1 MGPRHIWPR
10 NGVFQRKTARPDGM
24 PLAILFF
31 GILCPAPPQPVSPK
45 KVAGPRPERMGALLE
60 SPLPPQLETEASFQ
74 LLFHQHPLP
83 MWVVD
88 AASLQ
93 FIVVNAA
100 AVEKYG
106 YTREEFLAMTMD
118 QIAEP
123 EADAEESSGTLSEGA
138 SAAWRH
144 RRKDGATLFV
154 ESTWHEIPFA
164 GRDAVLVLTLDR
176 TEQRR
181 AEARNRQQANLLN
194 LASDAIIVRDL
205 DNRVLFWNQGAERL
219 YGWTSE
225 EMVGAT
231 TLDTYVKTR
240 RYEAE
245 IELLKTGFWTGQ
257 LQHRHKSGGEVIV
270 NSRWTLVRD
279 DDGHPRSVLVINT
292 DVTETKKL
300 ESQFLRAQRLEG
312 IGTLA
317 SGIAHDLNNILSP
330 ILMSCGILRREF
342 KDEDTLKMLNIIEGS
357 AERGAGIVKQVLTFA
372 RGVEGERVLLQ
383 LKHLVSE
390 LSKVMAQ
397 TFPRNIDI
405 QTHFPPDL
413 WTVMGDAT
421 QLHQVLLNLCVNAR
435 DAMPQGGSITL
446 NAENVDIDQH
456 FASMN
461 PGAQLG
467 PHVALRAA
475 DTGSGMPPEVLEK
488 IFDPFFT
495 TKEVGKG
502 TGLGLATVIGII
514 KSHGGF
520 LTVQSE
526 VGVGTTFS
534 VFLPAA
540 QDANAEVQQREETPV
555 AGGRGE
561 LVLVVDDEPPIRE
574 ALVRT
579 LTANGYRAYTAEDGS
594 DALALYF
601 QRRDEIALVLTDI
614 AMAQMDGVELVRSLR
629 KVDPGVRVI
638 VSSGHFQ
645 KENIVVLEGLGVK
658 MFLDK
663 PYTAEKLL
671 RSVRSVL
678 DSAESV
684 APAQGK

>member
-1 MGPRHIWPR
+1 MA
-10 NGVFQRKTARPDGM
+10 T
-24 PLAILFF
+24 
-31 GILCPAPPQPVSPK
+31 
-45 KVAGPRPERMGALLE
+45 LLE
-60 SPLPPQLETEASFQ
+60 SAIPLQLESEVSFQ

-88 AASLQ
+88 AQSLA
-93 FIVVNAA
+93 FLVVNDA
-100 AVEKYG
+100 AVKKYG
-106 YTREEFLAMTMD
+106 YTREDFHGMTMD
-118 QIAEP
+118 QLATPVEDTTESNGDSP
-123 EADAEESSGTLSEGA
+123 EHSGST
-138 SAAWRH
+138 AWNH
-144 RRKDGATLFV
+144 RCKDGTVLFV

-181 AEARNRQQANLLN
+181 AEERNRQQANLLN
-194 LASDAIIVRDL
+194 LASDAIVVRDL
-205 DNRVLFWNQGAERL
+205 DNVVLFWNQGAERL
-219 YGWTSE
+219 YGWTTGE
-225 EMVGAT
+225 VVGKKT
-231 TLDTYVKTR
+231 VDTYVKER
-240 RYEAE
+240 PYEAE

-257 LQHRHKSGGEVIV
+257 VKHQSKDGNAIIV

-279 DDGHPRSVLVINT
+279 DDGKPKSVLVLDT

-330 ILMSCGILRREF
+330 ILMSCGILRKEF
-342 KDEDTLKMLNIIEGS
+342 EDEDTLKMLSIIEGS

-390 LSKVMAQ
+390 LAKVMAQ

-405 QTHFPPDL
+405 QTNFPPDL
-413 WTVMGDAT
+413 WPVLGDAT

-435 DAMPQGGSITL
+435 DAMPQGGSIRL
-446 NAENVDIDQH
+446 GAENVDIDQH

-467 PHVALRAA
+467 PHVVLRAA
-475 DTGSGMPPEVLEK
+475 DTGMGMSPETMEK

-502 TGLGLATVIGII
+502 TGLGLATVVGIV

-534 VFLPAA
+534 VYLPANQESKSDNSSKQEA
-540 QDANAEVQQREETPV
+540 PLARGN
-555 AGGRGE
+555 GE

-579 LTANGYRAYTAEDGS
+579 LTANGYQAYTAEDGS

-601 QRRDEIALVLTDI
+601 QRKNEIDLVLTDI
-614 AMAQMDGVELVRSLR
+614 SMGQMDGVTLVRSLR
-629 KVDPGVRVI
+629 KVNPKVRVI
-638 VSSGHFQ
+638 VSSGHLQ
-645 KENIVVLEGLGVK
+645 KENVVVLEGLGVK
-658 MFLDK
+658 TFLDK

-671 RSVRSVL
+671 RAVQTELRVE
-678 DSAESV
+678 AEVES
-684 APAQGK
+684 

>member
-1 MGPRHIWPR
+1 M
-10 NGVFQRKTARPDGM
+10 
-24 PLAILFF
+24 
-31 GILCPAPPQPVSPK
+31 SYS
-45 KVAGPRPERMGALLE
+45 LE
-60 SPLPPQLETEASFQ
+60 TPLPPQLESEVSFQ

-88 AASLQ
+88 ATSLA
-93 FIVVNAA
+93 FIVVNDA
-100 AVEKYG
+100 AVKKYG
-106 YTREEFLAMTMD
+106 YSRNEFLGMTMD

-123 EADAEESSGTLSEGA
+123 EESAAGNGGGDLADSA
-138 SAAWRH
+138 SAYWRH
-144 RRKDGATLFV
+144 KRKDGSTLYV

-164 GRDAVLVLTLDR
+164 GRDSVLVLTVDR

-181 AEARNRQQANLLN
+181 ADARNRQQANLLN
-194 LASDAIIVRDL
+194 LASDAIMVRDL
-205 DNRVLFWNQGAERL
+205 DNRVLFWNHGAERL
-219 YGWTSE
+219 YGWNSD
-225 EMVGAT
+225 EMVGSSSI
-231 TLDTYVKTR
+231 DTYAKVR
-240 RYEAE
+240 QYEAE
-245 IELLKTGFWTGQ
+245 IELLKNGFWFGQ
-257 LQHRHKSGGEVIV
+257 LQHQHKDGHDIIV

-279 DDGHPRSVLVINT
+279 DDGNPKSVLVIDT

-342 KDEDTLKMLNIIEGS
+342 DDEDTVKMLNIIEGS

-372 RGVEGERVLLQ
+372 RGVEGDRVLLQ

-390 LSKVMAQ
+390 LAKVMAQ

-405 QTHFPPDL
+405 QTNFPPDL
-413 WTVMGDAT
+413 WPVLGDAT

-435 DAMPQGGSITL
+435 DAMPKGGGITL
-446 NAENVDIDQH
+446 SAENVDIDQH

-467 PHVALRAA
+467 PHVVLRSS
-475 DTGSGMPPEVLEK
+475 DTGTGMPPEVMEK

-502 TGLGLATVIGII
+502 TGLGLATVIGIV

-534 VFLPAA
+534 VFLPASQDA
-540 QDANAEVQQREETPV
+540 DANAGAKEEAPITP
-555 AGGRGE
+555 GKGE

-579 LTANGYRAYTAEDGS
+579 LTSNGYRAYTAEDGS

-601 QRRDEIALVLTDI
+601 QRRKEINLVITDI
-614 AMAQMDGVELVRSLR
+614 AMAQMDGVALVRALR
-629 KVDPGVRVI
+629 KLDPGVRVI

-645 KENIVVLEGLGVK
+645 KENMVVLEGLGVK
-658 MFLDK
+658 TFLDK

-671 RSVRSVL
+671 RSVNQAL
-678 DSAESV
+678 
-684 APAQGK
+684 APAPAPAVGGPAVAGKSGVPAAK

>member
-1 MGPRHIWPR
+1 
-10 NGVFQRKTARPDGM
+10 
-24 PLAILFF
+24 
-31 GILCPAPPQPVSPK
+31 
-45 KVAGPRPERMGALLE
+45 
-60 SPLPPQLETEASFQ
+60 
-74 LLFHQHPLP
+74 

-88 AASLQ
+88 AATLT
-93 FIVVNAA
+93 FIAVNDA
-100 AVEKYG
+100 AVRKYG
-106 YTREEFLAMTMD
+106 YSREEFLQMSMD
-118 QIAEP
+118 QIATPVEDGGEP
-123 EADAEESSGTLSEGA
+123 KADESGGA
-138 SAAWRH
+138 STEWQH
-144 RRKDGATLFV
+144 KRKDGTTLFV

-176 TEQRR
+176 TEQRS
-181 AEARNRQQANLLN
+181 AEERNREQANLLN

-205 DNRVLFWNQGAERL
+205 DNVVLFWNQGAERL
-219 YGWTSE
+219 YGWTTE
-225 EMVGAT
+225 EMIGT
-231 TLDTYVKTR
+231 KSTDTFVKER
-240 RYEAE
+240 AYEEE
-245 IELLKTGFWTGQ
+245 IELLKVGVWTGQ
-257 LQHRHKSGGEVIV
+257 LKHQSKDGQPIIV

-279 DDGHPRSVLVINT
+279 DDGKPKSVLVIDT

-330 ILMSCGILRREF
+330 ILMSCGILRKEF
-342 KDEDTLKMLNIIEGS
+342 EDEDTLKMLSIIEGS

-390 LSKVMAQ
+390 LAKVMAQ

-405 QTHFPPDL
+405 QTNFPPNL
-413 WTVMGDAT
+413 WTVLGDAT

-446 NAENVDIDQH
+446 SAENVDIDQH

-467 PHVALRAA
+467 PHVVLRSA
-475 DTGSGMPPEVLEK
+475 DTGSGMSPETMEK

-502 TGLGLATVIGII
+502 TGLGLATVIGIV

-526 VGVGTTFS
+526 LGVGTTFS
-534 VFLPAA
+534 VFLPAN
-540 QDANAEVQQREETPV
+540 QETKSNGTSAEEEPI
-555 AGGRGE
+555 ARGNGE

-601 QRRDEIALVLTDI
+601 QRRSEIALVITDLS
-614 AMAQMDGVELVRSLR
+614 MGQMDGVTLVRSLR
-629 KVDPGVRVI
+629 KVDPKVRVI
-638 VSSGHFQ
+638 VSSGHMQ
-645 KENIVVLEGLGVK
+645 KENIVVLEGMGVK
-658 MFLDK
+658 TFLDK

-671 RSVRSVL
+671 RAVQTILQQKDEEPEV
-678 DSAESV
+678 V
-684 APAQGK
+684 N

>member
-1 MGPRHIWPR
+1 MG
-10 NGVFQRKTARPDGM
+10 NVLD
-24 PLAILFF
+24 
-31 GILCPAPPQPVSPK
+31 SPI
-45 KVAGPRPERMGALLE
+45 
-60 SPLPPQLETEASFQ
+60 PPQLESEASFQ

-88 AASLQ
+88 AESLA
-93 FIVVNAA
+93 FIVVNDAA
-100 AVEKYG
+100 TKKYG
-106 YTREEFLAMTMD
+106 YSREEFLAMTMD
-118 QIAEP
+118 QIATPVEDATHTL
-123 EADAEESSGTLSEGA
+123 ADDSHGA
-138 SAAWRH
+138 STAWRH
-144 RRKDGATLFV
+144 RTKEGAQLFV

-181 AEARNRQQANLLN
+181 AEQRSREQANLLN

-205 DNRVLFWNQGAERL
+205 DNVVLFWNQGAERL
-219 YGWTSE
+219 YGWTTQ
-225 EMVGAT
+225 EMMGAK
-231 TLDTYVKTR
+231 TLETFIKER
-240 RYEAE
+240 HYEAE

-257 LQHRHKSGGEVIV
+257 LTHQSKDGRPIIV
-270 NSRWTLVRD
+270 NSRWTLVKD
-279 DDGHPRSVLVINT
+279 DEGNPKSVLVINT

-330 ILMSCGILRREF
+330 ILMSCGILRKEF
-342 KDEDTLKMLNIIEGS
+342 DDEDTLKMLSIIEGS

-390 LSKVMAQ
+390 LAKVMAQ

-405 QTHFPPDL
+405 QTNFPPDL
-413 WTVMGDAT
+413 WTVLGDAT

-435 DAMPQGGSITL
+435 DAMPQGGSIRL
-446 NAENVDIDQH
+446 SAENVNIDQH

-467 PHVALRAA
+467 PHVVLRAS
-475 DTGSGMPPEVLEK
+475 DTGSGMSPETMEK

-495 TKEVGKG
+495 TKDVGKG
-502 TGLGLATVIGII
+502 TGLGLATVIGIV

-534 VFLPAA
+534 VFLPASQEKSRKA
-540 QDANAEVQQREETPV
+540 AKEEVPIVR
-555 AGGRGE
+555 GNGE

-579 LTANGYRAYTAEDGS
+579 LTANGYHAYTAEDGT

-601 QRRDEIALVLTDI
+601 QRRSEIAVVITDL
-614 AMAQMDGVELVRSLR
+614 AMGQMDGVTLVRSLR
-629 KVDPGVRVI
+629 KVDPKVKVI
-638 VSSGHFQ
+638 VSSGHMQ
-645 KENIVVLEGLGVK
+645 KEQIVVLEGLGVK
-658 MFLDK
+658 TFLDK
-663 PYTAEKLL
+663 PYTADKLL
-671 RSVRSVL
+671 RALQNVL
-678 DSAESV
+678 QQSDEEPEVV
-684 APAQGK
+684 A

>member
-1 MGPRHIWPR
+1 MSA
-10 NGVFQRKTARPDGM
+10 T
-24 PLAILFF
+24 
-31 GILCPAPPQPVSPK
+31 
-45 KVAGPRPERMGALLE
+45 LE
-60 SPLPPQLETEASFQ
+60 MPLPPQLESEVSFQ

-88 AASLQ
+88 AASLA
-93 FIVVNAA
+93 FIVVNDA
-100 AVEKYG
+100 AVKKYG
-106 YTREEFLAMTMD
+106 YSRAEFLAMTMD
-118 QIAEP
+118 QMAEP
-123 EADAEESSGTLSEGA
+123 EEDAEEPGGATDDLADSASSS
-138 SAAWRH
+138 WRH
-144 RRKDGATLFV
+144 KRKDGTVLNV

-164 GRDAVLVLTLDR
+164 GRDAVLVLTVDR

-205 DNRVLFWNQGAERL
+205 DNHVLFWNQGAERL

-225 EMVGAT
+225 EMLGSK
-231 TLDTYVKTR
+231 TLDTFVKIR
-240 RYEAE
+240 HFEAE
-245 IELLKTGFWTGQ
+245 IDLLKNGFWVGQ
-257 LQHRHKSGGEVIV
+257 LQHQHKDSHDIIV

-279 DDGHPRSVLVINT
+279 DDGKPKSVLVINT
-292 DVTETKKL
+292 DCTETKKL

-330 ILMSCGILRREF
+330 ILMSCGILRRDMA
-342 KDEDTLKMLNIIEGS
+342 DEDSMKMLNIIEGS

-372 RGVEGERVLLQ
+372 RGVEGERVLIQ

-405 QTHFPPDL
+405 QTNFPPDL
-413 WTVMGDAT
+413 WTVLGDAT

-435 DAMPQGGSITL
+435 DAMPKGGTITL
-446 NAENVDIDQH
+446 SAENVDIDQH

-467 PHVALRAA
+467 PHVALRSA
-475 DTGSGMPPEVLEK
+475 DTGSGMTPEVMEK

-502 TGLGLATVIGII
+502 TGLGLATVIGIV

-534 VFLPAA
+534 VFLPSS
-540 QDANAEVQQREETPV
+540 QDANAGAAEKEEAPIT
-555 AGGRGE
+555 GGKNE
-561 LVLVVDDEPPIRE
+561 LVLVVDDEAPIRE

-594 DALALYF
+594 DALALFF
-601 QRRDEIALVLTDI
+601 QRRNEFSLVITDI
-614 AMAQMDGVELVRSLR
+614 AMAQMDGVALVRSLR
-629 KVDPGVRVI
+629 KLDPNVRVI
-638 VSSGHFQ
+638 ASSGHFQ
-645 KENIVVLEGLGVK
+645 KENMVVLEGLGVK
-658 MFLDK
+658 TFLDK

-671 RSVRSVL
+671 RAVNTAL
-678 DSAESV
+678 
-684 APAQGK
+684 APAEITVSS

>member
-1 MGPRHIWPR
+1 MS
-10 NGVFQRKTARPDGM
+10 KTYLGQDMAFFRENTASIVAWVSLSYICLCFAFSQFAPETSGGWSASDRM
-24 PLAILFF
+24 ATLFES
-31 GILCPAPPQPVSPK
+31 PVSPQ
-45 KVAGPRPERMGALLE
+45 LE
-60 SPLPPQLETEASFQ
+60 SEASFQ

-88 AASLQ
+88 AESLA
-93 FIVVNAA
+93 FIAVNDA
-100 AVEKYG
+100 AVKKYG
-106 YTREEFLAMTMD
+106 YSRDEFLAMAMD
-118 QIAEP
+118 QIATP
-123 EADAEESSGTLSEGA
+123 AEESAEPNADGLAEGA
-138 SAAWRH
+138 STAWQH
-144 RRKDGATLFV
+144 KRKDGATLFV

-181 AEARNRQQANLLN
+181 AEERNREQANLLN

-205 DNRVLFWNQGAERL
+205 DNRVLFWNYGAVRL
-219 YGWTSE
+219 YGWTTE
-225 EMVGAT
+225 EVVGKKT
-231 TLDTYVKTR
+231 IDTYVKER
-240 RYEAE
+240 PYEAE
-245 IELLKTGFWTGQ
+245 IELLRTGFWIGQ
-257 LQHRHKSGGEVIV
+257 VKHQSKDGRPIIV

-279 DDGHPRSVLVINT
+279 DDGKPTSVLVINT

-300 ESQFLRAQRLEG
+300 ESRFLRAQRLEG

-330 ILMSCGILRREF
+330 ILMSCGILRKEF
-342 KDEDTLKMLNIIEGS
+342 EDEDTLKMLSIIEGS

-405 QTHFPPDL
+405 QTHFPADL
-413 WTVMGDAT
+413 WPVMGDAT

-435 DAMPQGGSITL
+435 DAMPQGGSIRL
-446 NAENVDIDQH
+446 GAENVDIDAH

-467 PHVALRAA
+467 PHVVLRAS
-475 DTGSGMPPEVLEK
+475 DTGMGMSPETMEK

-502 TGLGLATVIGII
+502 TGLGLATVIGIV
-514 KSHGGF
+514 KSHSGF

-526 VGVGTTFS
+526 IGVGTTFS
-534 VFLPAA
+534 VFLPAN
-540 QDANAEVQQREETPV
+540 QDVKAGDISKDETPIV
-555 AGGRGE
+555 RGNGQ

-601 QRRDEIALVLTDI
+601 QRRGEIDVVLTDI
-614 AMAQMDGVELVRSLR
+614 SMGQMDGVTLVRSLR
-629 KVDPGVRVI
+629 KVDPKVRVI
-638 VSSGHFQ
+638 VSSGHMQ
-645 KENIVVLEGLGVK
+645 KENVVVLEGLGVK
-658 MFLDK
+658 TFLDK

-671 RSVRSVL
+671 RALQTALQPEADTIST
-678 DSAESV
+678 D
-684 APAQGK
+684 